1 VRTATSSPPGRPL
14 LCVAVTPNPAADLY
28 LDLLAKVLTRY
39 GFEGRNASVTL
50 PGGSYE
56 SHLWQLLVSAA
67 PDRQLRIVEPG
78 EFNAELREQGHD
90 WPADAETMVGLQRL
104 RNIRH
109 CVTTVL
115 EDGVPGDLVETGVW
129 RGGSCIFMRGIL
141 AAYADPDRQVWVCD
155 SFEGLPEHDG
165 RYEADIGDQFHTF
178 TELAISVEEV
188 QENFRR
194 YDLLDDRVRFLKGWF
209 ADTLGTAPIE
219 RIAVLRLDGDM
230 YSSTMD
236 ALVPL
241 YDKVSPGGFVIVDD
255 YGAVPACAKAVHDFR
270 AERGITEEIHPVD
283 WTGAY
288 WRKDPST

>member
-1 VRTATSSPPGRPL
+1 MRVTA
-14 LCVAVTPNPAADLY
+14 NPAADLY
-28 LDLLAKVLTRY
+28 LDLMAKVLTRY

-56 SHLWQLLVSAA
+56 SYLWQLLVSAV

-78 EFNAELREQGHD
+78 EFNAELREEGHD
-90 WPADAETMVGLQRL
+90 WPADAETMVGLKRL
-104 RNIRH
+104 RNIRE
-109 CVTTVL
+109 CVTTVIQ
-115 EDGVPGDLVETGVW
+115 DQVPGDLVETGVW
-129 RGGSCIFMRGIL
+129 RGGSCIYMRGIL
-141 AAYADPDRQVWVCD
+141 AAYGDPDRQVWVCD

-188 QENFRR
+188 QDNFRR

-209 ADTLGTAPIE
+209 ADTLPTAPIE
-219 RIAVLRLDGDM
+219 RIAALRLDGDM

-241 YDKVSPGGFVIVDD
+241 YDKVSPGGFVIIDD
-255 YGAVPACAKAVHDFR
+255 FGAVPACAQAIHDFR
-270 AERGITEEIHPVD
+270 AERGITEEIHEVD

-288 WRKDPST
+288 WRKALPA

>member
-1 VRTATSSPPGRPL
+1 MS
-14 LCVAVTPNPAADLY
+14 PNPAADLY
-28 LDLLAKVLTRY
+28 LDLMAKVLTRY
-39 GFEGRNASVTL
+39 GFEGRNTSVTL

-56 SHLWQLLVSAA
+56 SYLWQLLVSAV
-67 PDRQLRIVEPG
+67 PERQLRIVEPG

-104 RNIRH
+104 RNIRE

-115 EDGVPGDLVETGVW
+115 ADGVPGDLVETGVW
-129 RGGSCIFMRGIL
+129 RGGSCIYMRGIL
-141 AAYADPDRQVWVCD
+141 AAYGDPDRQVWVCD

-165 RYEADIGDQFHTF
+165 RYAADIGDQFHTF

-188 QENFRR
+188 QGNFRR

-209 ADTLGTAPIE
+209 ADTLPGAPIDS
-219 RIAVLRLDGDM
+219 IAVLRLDGDM

-241 YDKVSPGGFVIVDD
+241 YDKVSPGGFVIIDD
-255 YGAVPACAKAVHDFR
+255 YGAVPACAQAIHDFR
-270 AERGITEEIHPVD
+270 AERGITDEIHQVD

-288 WRKDPST
+288 WRKAQTA